1 MKAIILGV
9 LASFFFAFTFV
20 LNRAMNLAG
29 GSWVWSAVLR
39 YEFMVPPLFLIV
51 LLRGNLKILVL
62 DLVRRPWLWLGW
74 STVGFG
80 LFYAPLCFAAAYG
93 PAWLVASTWQI
104 TIVAG
109 SLLAPFFFEVVSSGN
124 GLQKVRSR
132 IPVKGLWISLIVLIG
147 VAVIQCQQIQHL
159 ALRELLLGVLPVIAA
174 AFAYPLG
181 NRKMMAVC
189 GERLDTYQRVLGM
202 TLASLPFWLILS
214 IYGYMSAGLP
224 SHQQVIQSLIVALSS
239 GVIATVLFFTATD
252 LSRGD
257 LHKLAAVEATQ
268 SGEIIFSL
276 LGEIFI
282 LKGNYPSII
291 SIIGIGLVIL
301 GMTLHSFNSGIRRKD
316 ESVSL

>member
-1 MKAIILGV
+1 MKAIILGI

-39 YEFMVPPLFLIV
+39 YEFMVVPLFLIV

-62 DLVRRPWLWLGW
+62 DLIRRPWLWLGW

-80 LFYAPLCFAAAYG
+80 LFYAPLCFAADYG

-109 SLLAPFFFEVVSSGN
+109 SLLAPLFFEVVSSDS

-132 IPVKGLWISLIVLIG
+132 IPVKGLWISLIVLTG

-159 ALRELLLGVLPVIAA
+159 TLREILLGVLPVIAA

-181 NRKMMAVC
+181 NRKMMAAC